1 MRFSC
6 SRVLLCCAAIV
17 AATLFSSVSH
27 AEIAWTWNDLDPGF
41 QAPSIADVNA
51 QGGLL
56 VGDKL
61 FEDFV
66 VISSGNAPFLPTAAD
81 IRISGLLVGGD
92 YGVSFNGPWFAL
104 TNQVLDTTIKF
115 KVSVFP
121 QDTGV
126 LIKDNTLGLTAF
138 AVNNSDAFVSITE
151 NVYSAPPPQP
161 QSIADKFVYAS
172 QPSSVLMD
180 HENFHGP
187 SGGPAAYPEVWVVK
201 DILLYGGSTAVPGHP
216 GAFLS
221 EFTQTFSQV
230 PEPQTLALLACGLP
244 GLALM
249 LWRRRRARP

>member
-1 MRFSC
+1 MRSVFS
-6 SRVLLCCAAIV
+6 RAVLSCAAV
-17 AATLFSSVSH
+17 AALLFSSVGH
-27 AEIAWTWNDLDPGF
+27 AEVVWVWNNPDPNF
-41 QAPSIADVNA
+41 QAPSIAEVNA

-61 FEDFV
+61 FTDFSV
-66 VISSGNAPFLPTAAD
+66 VSSGNAPFLPTAAD
-81 IRISGLLVGGD
+81 IRISGLLSDGD

-121 QDTGV
+121 ENTGV

-151 NVYSAPPPQP
+151 NVYSAPPPQS
-161 QSIADKFVYAS
+161 QSIADKFVFATAT
-172 QPSSVLMD
+172 SSALLD
-180 HENFHGP
+180 HENFHDAT
-187 SGGPAAYPEVWVVK
+187 GGPAAFPEVWVVK

-221 EFTQTFSQV
+221 EFTQSFSQTQV
-230 PEPQTLALLACGLP
+230 PEPQAIALLACALP
-244 GLALM
+244 GIALV
-249 LWRRRRARP
+249 LWRRRARR

>member
-1 MRFSC
+1 MRSSC
-6 SRVLLCCAAIV
+6 ARALFCCAVV
-17 AATLFSSVSH
+17 AATFFSSVGH
-27 AEIAWTWNDLDPGF
+27 AEVVWVWDSPDPNF
-41 QAPSIADVNA
+41 QAPSIAEVNA

-61 FEDFV
+61 FTDFT

-81 IRISGLLVGGD
+81 IRISGLLSDGD

-121 QDTGV
+121 ENPGV

-161 QSIADKFVYAS
+161 QSIADKFVFAS
-172 QPSSVLMD
+172 QASSTLLD
-180 HENFHGP
+180 HENFHDATGA
-187 SGGPAAYPEVWVVK
+187 PAAFPAVWVVK

-221 EFTQTFSQV
+221 EFTQSFSQTQV
-230 PEPQTLALLACGLP
+230 PEPQTFVLLACGLP
-244 GLALM
+244 GLALL
-249 LWRRRRARP
+249 LWRRRARR